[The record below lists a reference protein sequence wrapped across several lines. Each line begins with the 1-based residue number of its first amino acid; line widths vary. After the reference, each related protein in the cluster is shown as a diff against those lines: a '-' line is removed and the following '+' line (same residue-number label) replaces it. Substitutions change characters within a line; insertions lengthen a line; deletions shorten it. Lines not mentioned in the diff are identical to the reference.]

1 MNKMRK
7 ETVKTVIN
15 RYISSKYILINNGG
29 VYILIYN
36 NNITIIMFIFVLYYN
51 IFAQTDNYNQ
61 NFFTFVHLNHF
72 DR

>member
-29 VYILIYN
+29 VYILI
-36 NNITIIMFIFVLYYN
+36 
-51 IFAQTDNYNQ
+51 
-61 NFFTFVHLNHF
+61 
-72 DR
+72 

>member
-7 ETVKTVIN
+7 ETIKTVIN

-36 NNITIIMFIFVLYYN
+36 NNITNNVYIRLISIIIYLPKLIIIVKIFLLSS
-51 IFAQTDNYNQ
+51 I
-61 NFFTFVHLNHF
+61 
-72 DR
+72 